1 MEQEE
6 TEMKLCKCIHQN
18 EEVMSMN
25 EGISISGAMS
35 VHKAESVH
43 KPRNV
48 NKVVTSVRKW
58 KRACKAMS
66 VWQETRGNWECSDE
80 LNWIVIGHNA
90 VSTCEQEVWDEQLG

>member
-6 TEMKLCKCIHQN
+6 TEMKLYKCINQN

-43 KPRNV
+43 KTRNV
-48 NKVVTSVRKW
+48 NKVTSVRKW

-66 VWQETRGNWECSDE
+66 VCQETRGNWERSDE
-80 LNWIVIGHNA
+80 LNWIVTGYNA